1 MEHAVRPPAVAGA
14 FYPADPARLRAE
26 VAVLL
31 AAAAPLPTAPP
42 PAALIVPH
50 AGYAYSGPVAA
61 TAYAL
66 LARTRPDLR
75 RVVMVGPSHF
85 ARIDGLALPGARAL
99 ATPLGDVPVDA
110 EAEARACRHPGVGIS
125 PAAHAREHC
134 LEVQLPFLQVVL
146 AEPTVVA
153 LLCGQVAV
161 EQAASVVEEFLGEEG
176 TLVLV
181 SSDLSHY
188 LPYQEARRRDEA
200 TADAIERLDP
210 DALDHDGACGLV
222 GVQALLLAAR
232 RRGLAATRLDLRNS
246 GDTAGDRDRVVG
258 YGAFSFG

>member
-14 FYPADPARLRAE
+14 FYPADPTRLRAE
-26 VAVLL
+26 VAALL
-31 AAAAPLPTAPP
+31 AAAAPPAALP

-66 LARTRPDLR
+66 AARTRPDLR

-85 ARIDGLALPGARAL
+85 AWFDGLALPGTRAL
-99 ATPLGDVPVDA
+99 ATPLGEVPIDG
-110 EAEARACRHPGVGIS
+110 EAETRARRHPGVGVS
-125 PAAHAREHC
+125 PAAHAREHS
-134 LEVQLPFLQVVL
+134 LEVQLPFLQVAL
-146 AEPTVVA
+146 AGPAVVA

-161 EQAASVVEEFLGEEG
+161 EQAAPVVEEFLGEEG

-188 LPYQEARRRDEA
+188 LSYAEARRRDEA

-210 DALDHDGACGLV
+210 GDLHPDDACGLV

>member
-1 MEHAVRPPAVAGA
+1 MERSVRPAAVAGA
-14 FYPADPARLRAE
+14 FYPADAARLREE
-26 VAVLL
+26 VAALL
-31 AAAAPLPTAPP
+31 AAASPPGAPP

-50 AGYAYSGPVAA
+50 AGYVYSGPVAA
-61 TAYAL
+61 TAYTL
-66 LARTRPDLR
+66 LARTRPDVR
-75 RVVMVGPSHF
+75 RVVMFGPSHF

-99 ATPLGDVPVDA
+99 ATPLGAVPVDA

-146 AEPTVVA
+146 AAPAVVA
-153 LLCGQVAV
+153 LLCGRVAAA
-161 EQAASVVEEFLGEEG
+161 QAAPVVEEFLGEEG

-188 LPYQEARRRDEA
+188 LPYAEARRHDEA
-200 TADAIERLDP
+200 TSAAIEGLDP
-210 DALDHDGACGLV
+210 DGLDGDSACGLI

-232 RRGLAATRLDLRNS
+232 RRGLGATRLDVRNS
-246 GDTAGDRDRVVG
+246 GDTAGDRRQVVG
-258 YGAFSFG
+258 YGAFAFA